1 MTIAPPLSG
10 GSGLTG
16 KRGRTTANVCETNAR
31 ETNVNTAAHF
41 MFAALIRINPD
52 DKQNSCA
59 ISVIRGGKR
68 FFIEQRSLIHRGLHR
83 FFRRL
88 FAVREMSA
96 FVCVFGGQFFGCGGG
111 ALRNPRAEK
120 GRSFIL
126 RFRISDFGLLSR
138 PMPQFAYRARNAQG
152 GLVEGVLDCSD
163 RAVAIHQIESQQCVP
178 IRIELVGAEPKV
190 VGRNGAAQATPTQ
203 SLKIPH
209 GQLLIF
215 TEQLAHLLQA
225 GMTLDEGLSILQK
238 RLKQPRVQQMT
249 RALHQALVDGRSFSR
264 ALGEFP
270 RIFPPL
276 YVNLVAAGEASG
288 ALPQILL
295 RVVKHLM
302 QAKDLRDRV
311 QQALIY
317 PAFLA
322 LAGAILI
329 TIFITFMVPQ
339 LTGFMSETGGALPL
353 PTRILLQIHHLITG
367 YWWVGVLLVIG
378 AIIGFRAFVRTNEG
392 RIAWDR
398 FRLIIPGYGRVI
410 RHRYYAQFSR
420 TLGTLMENGIPL
432 LRALDL
438 VTEIAANRFLEEKL
452 KEVRRAVIDGAT
464 LSAALQEQK
473 LFPDLLTDMMAVG
486 EQTGHFAET
495 MQSIADVYERELD
508 RTVAVISQLIPP
520 VIIVVI
526 AVLVGFVVF
535 SILSAVFEMTHS
547 LQFRPH

>member
-1 MTIAPPLSG
+1 
-10 GSGLTG
+10 
-16 KRGRTTANVCETNAR
+16 
-31 ETNVNTAAHF
+31 
-41 MFAALIRINPD
+41 
-52 DKQNSCA
+52 
-59 ISVIRGGKR
+59 
-68 FFIEQRSLIHRGLHR
+68 
-83 FFRRL
+83 
-88 FAVREMSA
+88 
-96 FVCVFGGQFFGCGGG
+96 
-111 ALRNPRAEK
+111 
-120 GRSFIL
+120 
-126 RFRISDFGLLSR
+126 
-138 PMPQFAYRARNAQG
+138 MPQFAYRARNPQG
-152 GLVEGVLDCSD
+152 GLVEGVLDCAD
-163 RAVAIHQIESQQCVP
+163 RAVAIHQIELQQCIP
-178 IRIELVGAEPKV
+178 IRIDLVGAQVKTK
-190 VGRNGAAQATPTQ
+190 AAEAAVPTSPTQ
-203 SLKIPH
+203 NLKIPH

-225 GMTLDEGLSILQK
+225 GMTLDEALSILEK

-249 RALHQALVDGRSFSR
+249 HTLHQALIDGRSFSQ
-264 ALGEFP
+264 ALSLLP

-295 RVVKHLM
+295 RLVKHLA
-302 QAKDLRDRV
+302 QAKELRDRV

-322 LAGAILI
+322 LAGAVLV

-339 LTGFMSETGGALPL
+339 LTGFMAKTGGVLPL
-353 PTRILLQIHHLITG
+353 PTRILMQIHHAITG
-367 YWWVGVLLVIG
+367 YWWVGLLLGISAV
-378 AIIGFRAFVRTNEG
+378 IGFRALVRTDEG
-392 RIAWDR
+392 RLGWDR
-398 FRLIIPGYGRVI
+398 FRLMIPGYGRVI

-420 TLGTLMENGIPL
+420 TLGTLIENGIPL
-432 LRALDL
+432 LRSLDL
-438 VTEIAANRFLEEKL
+438 VTEIAGNRFLELKL
-452 KEVRRAVIDGAT
+452 GEVRRADIDGAT
-464 LSAALQEQK
+464 LSAALQAQK

-486 EQTGHFAET
+486 EQTGHFAEA